1 MSDHETTPVTWV
13 LEAEVFPET
22 HTAMRDAVL
31 AAQHQVVLW
40 KDEWLQGERWP
51 SLNDR
56 AVVFHGS
63 LGNADAVA
71 RRGLWR
77 PGAFCKGLPLMLIAA
92 G

>member
-40 KDEWLQGERWP
+40 KDDWLQGET
-51 SLNDR
+51 L
-56 AVVFHGS
+56 AVSG
-63 LGNADAVA
+63 
-71 RRGLWR
+71 
-77 PGAFCKGLPLMLIAA
+77 
-92 G
+92 